1 MILESTIQP
10 TQAFRAAVGPPP
22 VPALTI
28 LCHPCLDRVGE
39 RALLLD
45 TDSASGVH
53 LSRLSPLFG
62 APGATRGAPLA
73 DPHLSRTPLS
83 LHTKGGGG
91 LRLSV
96 GQSPTSVAADG
107 EVIRSERD
115 FTPEDID
122 RGVVLELSDRVVLAL
137 HLAAP
142 AEGGDEND
150 LGLVGKSPAVERV
163 RREIC
168 RVADLDV
175 PVLIRGETGTGKEL
189 VARAIHTLCPRRQ
202 RSFIAVNMASIPPS
216 LAGAEL
222 FGVERGAFTGAVSSR
237 LGYFGAARGGTL
249 FLDEIGDTPP
259 DVQVMLLRVLEA
271 GEIQTIGSHRT
282 QLSDVRILAATDAD
296 LEGRIAAGTFRA
308 PLLHRLAG
316 FEIALPPLRARLD
329 DIGRLFVHFLREE
342 LRLLGEP
349 DRWRDQ
355 PPGGGLFVPAA
366 LVARLARYDWPGN
379 IRQLRNVV
387 RQLVVG
393 SRGAPA
399 LEAGPALERLL
410 TRDPQSGG
418 ASTAPAGEWPLAQ
431 AHAAD
436 AERPRVDRARPSKE
450 RRRPADVTEDELVAA
465 LRVCRWD
472 LKAAADRLRISRT
485 SLYALVER
493 CSRVRK
499 AGDLAPEE
507 IARAYA
513 ECHGDVEMMV
523 DRLQVSR
530 KALSRRIR
538 ELGLAEMT
546 AASVVRT
553 GTR

>member
-1 MILESTIQP
+1 MILDSTIQP
-10 TQAFRAAVGPPP
+10 TQALRAALGPSLI
-22 VPALTI
+22 PALTI
-28 LCHPCLDRVGE
+28 LCHPSLERVGE

-45 TDSASGVH
+45 TDSASGVL

-62 APGATRGAPLA
+62 APGASRGAPLGDA
-73 DPHLSRTPLS
+73 HLSRTPLS
-83 LHTKGGGG
+83 LHLKEGGG
-91 LRLSV
+91 LRLYV
-96 GQSPTSVAADG
+96 GQCPTVVAADG
-107 EVIRSERD
+107 EVIRGERE
-115 FTPEDID
+115 FTPEEIE

-142 AEGGDEND
+142 SEGSDDSD
-150 LGLVGKSPAVERV
+150 LGLVGQSPAVERV
-163 RREIC
+163 RREIR

-202 RSFIAVNMASIPPS
+202 RAFVAVNMASIPPS

-237 LGYFGAARGGTL
+237 LGYFAAARGGTL

-259 DVQVMLLRVLEA
+259 DVQVMLLRALEA
-271 GEIQTIGSHRT
+271 GEIQAIGSHRT

-349 DRWRDQ
+349 DRWREQRQD
-355 PPGGGLFVPAA
+355 GRLFVPAA

-387 RQLVVG
+387 RQVVVG

-410 TRDPQSGG
+410 TRDSQGGG
-418 ASTAPAGEWPLAQ
+418 APVAMTGEPHQGDAQ
-431 AHAAD
+431 AAD
-436 AERPRVDRARPSKE
+436 AERPRVGRPRPNSE
-450 RRRPADVTEDELVAA
+450 RRRPAEVTEDELVAA

-472 LKAAADRLRISRT
+472 LKAAAERLRVSRT

-507 IARAYA
+507 IAQAYR
-513 ECHGDVEMMV
+513 ECRGDVESMV

-538 ELGLAEMT
+538 ELALADMPL
-546 AASVVRT
+546 ASART